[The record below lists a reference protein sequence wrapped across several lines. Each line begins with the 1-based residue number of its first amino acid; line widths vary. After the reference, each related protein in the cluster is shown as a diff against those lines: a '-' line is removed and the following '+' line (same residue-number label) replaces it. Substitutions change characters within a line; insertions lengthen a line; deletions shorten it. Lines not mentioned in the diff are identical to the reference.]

1 MSGSSLF
8 VFIFAMWILIIIGG
22 GIAILILAPI
32 SISGYGDFDLIISSG
47 LKAIVAIALVI
58 AWIFIL
64 SKVKNWIFRSQL
76 RL

>member
-1 MSGSSLF
+1 
-8 VFIFAMWILIIIGG
+8 MWILIIIGG

-32 SISGYGDFDLIISSG
+32 SISGYGDLDLIISSG
-47 LKAIVAIALVI
+47 LKAIVAIALVV

-76 RL
+76 KI

>member
-8 VFIFAMWILIIIGG
+8 IFIFAMWILIIIGG

-32 SISGYGDFDLIISSG
+32 SISGYGDLDLIISSG
-47 LKAIVAIALVI
+47 LKAIVAIALVV

-76 RL
+76 KI

>member
-8 VFIFAMWILIIIGG
+8 LFIFAMWILIILGG

-32 SISGYGDFDLIISSG
+32 SITGYGDFNLIISSG
-47 LKAIVAIALVI
+47 LKAIVSIALVV

-64 SKVKNWIFRSQL
+64 TKLKNWIFRSQL
-76 RL
+76 KI

>member
-1 MSGSSLF
+1 MIGFSLF
-8 VFIFAMWILIIIGG
+8 IFIFAMWILIILGG

-32 SISGYGDFDLIISSG
+32 SISGFGDFNLIISSG
-47 LKAIVAIALVI
+47 LKAIVAIGLVM

-76 RL
+76 KI

>member
-1 MSGSSLF
+1 M
-8 VFIFAMWILIIIGG
+8 GG

-32 SISGYGDFDLIISSG
+32 SITGYGDFDQIISSG
-47 LKAIVAIALVI
+47 LKALVAIALVI

-64 SKVKNWIFRSQL
+64 TKVKNWIFSSQL

>member
-1 MSGSSLF
+1 MSGSSIF

-22 GIAILILAPI
+22 GISVLILAPLE
-32 SISGYGDFDLIISSG
+32 ISGYGEFDLIISSAIKAVVSIG
-47 LKAIVAIALVI
+47 LVV

-76 RL
+76 KV

>member
-1 MSGSSLF
+1 LSDSSLF

-47 LKAIVAIALVI
+47 LKAIVAIGLVV

-76 RL
+76 KI